1 MLSFSVKRLYRFDG
15 DGPLKAIADVSI
27 GEEFMVKGFR
37 VVEGKKGIFVSGPQQ
52 PGNDG
57 KWYPTAYPMNEEVK
71 KELDKMILEAFG
83 EPEGRAE

>member
-15 DGPLKAIADVSI
+15 EGPLKAIADVSI

-37 VVEGKKGIFVSGPQQ
+37 IVEGKNGIFVSGPQQ

-57 KWYPTAYPMNEEVK
+57 KWYPTAYPLSEEIK
-71 KELDKMILEAFG
+71 KELDKAVLEAFG
-83 EPEGRAE
+83 EPKGRAE